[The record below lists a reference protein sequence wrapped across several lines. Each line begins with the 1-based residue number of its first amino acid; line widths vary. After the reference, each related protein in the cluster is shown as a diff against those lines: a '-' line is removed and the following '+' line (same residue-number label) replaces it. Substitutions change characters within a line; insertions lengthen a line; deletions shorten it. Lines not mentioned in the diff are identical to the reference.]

1 MSDDYVKVLD
11 HGFVGL
17 VDTMGNDDAV
27 VQAARVSYGSGT
39 KAVNT
44 DRNLIR
50 YLLRHKHTTPFE
62 MCEVKFHIKLP
73 IFVMRQL
80 IRHRTAQ
87 VNEYSGRYSVMSDD
101 FYIPE
106 LDDIKKQSTTNAQ
119 GRGEEF
125 SKQAKERTQNFM
137 ETVHNQAHDTYHRFL
152 KEDMARE
159 TARAVLPVSNYTEAY
174 WKCNIKN
181 FLHMIHLRADPH
193 AQWEIQEY
201 AKTMYDLVKPK
212 FPVICEAWEDYAQN
226 AVTFSGLEMNFIR
239 DFVVGD
245 FRDNWEDYLIDQY
258 YEDIGVGF
266 HDDKSLLKA
275 EKKLC
280 EQYGLSKRELNE
292 LKTKL
297 GC

>member
-1 MSDDYVKVLD
+1 MSDDGYVKVLD

-17 VDTMGNDDAV
+17 VDTMGDDDAV

-39 KAVNT
+39 KTVNT

-50 YLLRHKHTTPFE
+50 YLLRHRHSTPFE

-80 IRHRTAQ
+80 IRHRTAS
-87 VNEYSGRYSVMSDD
+87 VNEYSGRYSVMSDN
-101 FYIPE
+101 FYVPE
-106 LDDIKKQSTTNAQ
+106 QKDIKKQSTTNAQ

-125 SKQAKERTQNFM
+125 SKEAKERTQQWM
-137 ETVHNQAHDTYHRFL
+137 EKIHNQAHDTYESFL

-174 WKCNIKN
+174 WKCNMKN
-181 FLHMIHLRADPH
+181 FLHMVGLRADPH

-201 AKTMYDLVKPK
+201 AKTMYELVKPK
-212 FPVICEAWEDYAQN
+212 FPIICEAWEDYARD
-226 AVTFSGLEMNFIR
+226 AVTFSGVEMKFIR
-239 DFVVGD
+239 ELVIGD
-245 FRDNWEDYLIDQY
+245 FATNWKDYLLDAY
-258 YEDIGVGF
+258 FEDAGEN
-266 HDDKSLLKA
+266 LEEA
-275 EKKLC
+275 EKILC
-280 EQYGLSKRELNE
+280 KEYGLSNRELTE
-292 LKTKL
+292 LKEKL

>member
-17 VDTMGNDDAV
+17 VDTMGDDDAV

-39 KAVNT
+39 KTVNT

-50 YLLRHKHTTPFE
+50 YLLRHRHSTPFE

-80 IRHRTAQ
+80 IRHRTAS
-87 VNEYSGRYSVMSDD
+87 VNEYSGRYSVMSDN
-101 FYIPE
+101 FYVPE
-106 LDDIKKQSTTNAQ
+106 QKDIKKQSTTNAQ

-125 SKQAKERTQNFM
+125 SKEAKERTQQWM
-137 ETVHNQAHDTYHRFL
+137 EKIHNQAHDTYESFL

-174 WKCNIKN
+174 WKCNMKN
-181 FLHMIHLRADPH
+181 FLHMVGLRADPH

-201 AKTMYDLVKPK
+201 ANAMYKLVKPK
-212 FPVICEAWEDYAQN
+212 FPVICEAYEDYQQE
-226 AVTFSGLEMNFIR
+226 AVKLSRGEAELTKAIFGNYMDEW
-239 DFVVGD
+239 D
-245 FRDNWEDYLIDQY
+245 DYITDW
-258 YEDIGVGF
+258 YEQPDISEESV
-266 HDDKSLLKA
+266 KEA
-275 EKKLC
+275 EKLLC
-280 EQYGLSKRELNE
+280 IEFGLTKRELTE
-292 LKTKL
+292 FKEKWV
-297 GC
+297 

>member
-1 MSDDYVKVLD
+1 MSDDYIKVLD
-11 HGFVGL
+11 HGFVSL
-17 VDTMGNDDAV
+17 IDTMGDDDAV
-27 VQAARVSYGSGT
+27 VQAARVSYGKGT

-101 FYIPE
+101 FYVPE
-106 LDDIKKQSTTNAQ
+106 LDDIKKQSTTNKQ
-119 GRGEEF
+119 GREEGQF

-174 WKCNIKN
+174 WKCNMKN

-212 FPVICEAWEDYAQN
+212 FPIICEAWEDYARD
-226 AVTFSGLEMNFIR
+226 AITFSGPEMKFIK
-239 DFVVGD
+239 DFIIGD
-245 FRDNWEDYLIDQY
+245 FRDNWEDYLLDAFY
-258 YEDIGVGF
+258 DAF
-266 HDDKSLLKA
+266 DDGQEVNLKEV

-280 EQYGLSKRELNE
+280 SKYGISKRELDE
-292 LKTKL
+292 LKVKL
-297 GC
+297 KS

>member
-1 MSDDYVKVLD
+1 MSDDGYVKVLD

-17 VDTMGNDDAV
+17 VDTMGDDDAV

-39 KAVNT
+39 KTVNT

-50 YLLRHKHTTPFE
+50 YLLRHRHSTPFE

-80 IRHRTAQ
+80 IRHRTAS
-87 VNEYSGRYSVMSDD
+87 VNEYSGRYSVMSDN
-101 FYIPE
+101 FYVPE
-106 LDDIKKQSTTNAQ
+106 QKDIKKQSTTNAQ

-125 SKQAKERTQNFM
+125 SKEAKERTQQWM
-137 ETVHNQAHDTYHRFL
+137 EKIHNQAHDTYESFL

-174 WKCNIKN
+174 WKCNMKN
-181 FLHMIHLRADPH
+181 FLHMIGLRADPH

-201 AKTMYDLVKPK
+201 AKVMYELVKPK
-212 FPVICEAWEDYAQN
+212 FPIICEAWEDYARD
-226 AVTFSGLEMNFIR
+226 AVTFSGVEMKFIR
-239 DFVVGD
+239 ELVIGD
-245 FRDNWEDYLIDQY
+245 FATNWKDYLLDAY
-258 YEDIGVGF
+258 FEDAGEN
-266 HDDKSLLKA
+266 LEEA
-275 EKKLC
+275 EKILC
-280 EQYGLSKRELNE
+280 KEYGLSNRELTE
-292 LKTKL
+292 LKEKL

>member
-17 VDTMGNDDAV
+17 VDTMGDDDAV

-39 KAVNT
+39 KTVNT

-80 IRHRTAQ
+80 IRHRTAS
-87 VNEYSGRYSVMSDD
+87 VNEYSGRYSVMSDN
-101 FYIPE
+101 FYVPE
-106 LDDIKKQSTTNAQ
+106 QKDIKKQSTTNAQ

-125 SKQAKERTQNFM
+125 SKEAKERTQQWM
-137 ETVHNQAHDTYHRFL
+137 EKIHNQAHDTYESFL

-174 WKCNIKN
+174 WKCNMKN
-181 FLHMIHLRADPH
+181 FLHMVGLRADPH

-201 AKTMYDLVKPK
+201 AKVMYELVKPK
-212 FPVICEAWEDYAQN
+212 FPIICEAWEDYARD
-226 AVTFSGLEMNFIR
+226 AVTFSGVEMKFIR
-239 DFVVGD
+239 ELVIGD
-245 FRDNWEDYLIDQY
+245 FATNWKDYLLDAY
-258 YEDIGVGF
+258 FEDAGEN
-266 HDDKSLLKA
+266 LEEA
-275 EKKLC
+275 EKILC
-280 EQYGLSKRELNE
+280 KEYGLSNRELTE
-292 LKTKL
+292 LKEKL

>member
-1 MSDDYVKVLD
+1 MSDDGYVKVLD

-17 VDTMGNDDAV
+17 VDTMGDDDAV

-39 KAVNT
+39 KTVNT

-50 YLLRHKHTTPFE
+50 YLLRHRHSTPFE

-80 IRHRTAQ
+80 IRHRTAS
-87 VNEYSGRYSVMSDD
+87 VNEYSGRYSVMSDN
-101 FYIPE
+101 FYVPE
-106 LDDIKKQSTTNAQ
+106 QKDIKKQSTTNAQ

-125 SKQAKERTQNFM
+125 SKEAKERTQQWM
-137 ETVHNQAHDTYHRFL
+137 EKIHNQAHDTYESFL

-174 WKCNIKN
+174 WKCNMKN
-181 FLHMIHLRADPH
+181 FLHMVGLRADPH

-201 AKTMYDLVKPK
+201 AKVMYELVKPK
-212 FPVICEAWEDYAQN
+212 FPIICEAWEDYARD
-226 AVTFSGLEMNFIR
+226 AVTFSGVEMKFIR
-239 DFVVGD
+239 ELVIGD
-245 FRDNWEDYLIDQY
+245 FATNWKDYLLDAY
-258 YEDIGVGF
+258 FEDAGEN
-266 HDDKSLLKA
+266 LEEA

-280 EQYGLSKRELNE
+280 SEYGLSKRELTE
-292 LKTKL
+292 LKEKL